1 MPHAQ
6 LQSEEKYKQMTE
18 TPIPKLI
25 LRLGIPT
32 IASMLIT
39 SVYNMTDT
47 YFVGQL
53 GKSASGAI
61 GVVFSLM
68 AIFQAFGFMFG
79 HGAGSNISR
88 RLGQHD
94 VDSATRF
101 ASTGFFLAL
110 LMGAVIGVFGL
121 LFLTPLM
128 YLLGSTETILPFAR
142 DWHVDSAGRS
152 PLYRQLCAQ

>member
-61 GVVFSLM
+61 GIVFSLM
-68 AIFQAFGFMFG
+68 AIFQAS
-79 HGAGSNISR
+79 A
-88 RLGQHD
+88 LC
-94 VDSATRF
+94 SATARAATSPAAW
-101 ASTGFFLAL
+101 ASTTWTAPRDLPPPASFW
-110 LMGAVIGVFGL
+110 
-121 LFLTPLM
+121 LF
-128 YLLGSTETILPFAR
+128 
-142 DWHVDSAGRS
+142 
-152 PLYRQLCAQ
+152 